1 VPVRVVRRG
10 KLSSLGTYVVGGF
23 ILLDVRFPSGALELS
38 VSWSHVTVLSDS
50 IVSHHFL
57 FDVD

>member
-1 VPVRVVRRG
+1 MLVRVVRSR

-23 ILLDVRFPSGALELS
+23 ILLDGRFPSGALELS
-38 VSWSHVTVLSDS
+38 VSWSRVTVFSD
-50 IVSHHFL
+50 HFL